1 MLPRHASLH
10 ASSSPSFVRIAPLTL
25 LPASQGLS
33 DVETEQRLD
42 AALTIFRYVHDKD
55 VFESYYKSSLARRL
69 LSGRSVSDDVERSVV
84 TRLKAK
90 CGYMFTNRLEGMFN
104 DMRIRCESMEC
115 YRRECRARGG
125 TRSGAGVEMG
135 VDVLTTGYWRRCGP
149 RRGEEEIWGACGGE
163 GTAPRRLQE

>member
-10 ASSSPSFVRIAPLTL
+10 ASSSPSFVRISPPDTPSCLTGPL
-25 LPASQGLS
+25 GRG
-33 DVETEQRLD
+33 DG
-42 AALTIFRYVHDKD
+42 AAL
-55 VFESYYKSSLARRL
+55 FESYYKSSLARRL

-104 DMRIRCESMEC
+104 DMRIRCETMEC